1 MKKDKDKN
9 KDQKNQ
15 RKCGE
20 IGARLKK
27 VNAAIKA
34 YEDKIRYSQKA
45 IKDWDREK
53 RQNRAEMKN
62 NMTKLGKAKDLVVN
76 TLIPIRSVAIA
87 TALYDSNNS
96 PEVSE
101 INNQMNKIKDIEN
114 KIKNRE
120 HEIFRIGVELRE
132 RMKERDDL
140 MRELRYS
147 ECGSR

>member
-114 KIKNRE
+114 KIKKQRTRNFSDWR
-120 HEIFRIGVELRE
+120 
-132 RMKERDDL
+132 
-140 MRELRYS
+140 
-147 ECGSR
+147 